1 MLLAASWKRG
11 KSKNAQADDFR
22 TGYLGCQPHD
32 AGRLCTDRGCHF
44 SRTDPGGGADAAIA
58 WVRAREA
65 LFFDLY
71 AAALYLPRAGLGQDE
86 ILAASTPKAVQLKIL
101 YGDLP
106 DNIPQS
112 WSEPLDRMVR
122 EELEQT
128 VREIYANFES
138 GDEVRIVYAPEMGAR
153 LIVNGAVRREMPDD
167 DGFRPLLRL
176 WIGEEAVSKNLRRL
190 LLSGDCG

>member
-1 MLLAASWKRG
+1 MRKLMIFGLVIWAASLMTPAAY
-11 KSKNAQADDFR
+11 AQIEGVTFPEQIRAGAQ
-22 TGYLGCQPHD
+22 TLQLHGC
-32 AGRLCTDRGCHF
+32 G
-44 SRTDPGGGADAAIA
+44 
-58 WVRAREA
+58 AREA

-167 DGFRPLLRL
+167 DVFRPLLRL